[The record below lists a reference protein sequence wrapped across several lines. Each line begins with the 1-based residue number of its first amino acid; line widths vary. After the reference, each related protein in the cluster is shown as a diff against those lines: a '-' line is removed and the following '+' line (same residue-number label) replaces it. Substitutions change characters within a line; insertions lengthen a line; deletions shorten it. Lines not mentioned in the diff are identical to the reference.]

1 MTSRSTFA
9 LAAAAMVLSL
19 PVADTVQAQRA
30 ERTDLTAA
38 QIEAL
43 ARDIHDTAIAIDSH
57 VDVPPSYASHAV
69 DPGGFTDHQ
78 VDLPKMR
85 IGGLDAAFF
94 VVYSRQRSL
103 TADAFAQARED
114 AEGRYHA
121 IMRLV
126 GAYPDQIGLAKTA
139 KDIERIHASGR
150 AVALIGME
158 NAFPLGNS
166 LADMGLWYERGV
178 RYIGLTHFGH
188 NQFGDSSNPIPG
200 LGDGD
205 TKHGGLS
212 ELGRAAVAEMNRLGI
227 MLDVSH
233 AHKTTMMQATALS
246 AAPVIASHSSVMAV
260 TENARNLDDEQLRA
274 IAQNGGVAQ
283 ITAFDTYIK
292 ELSPEKKIA
301 QEAIRRSMG
310 LETLLARFTMSE
322 EQQVEHDAAIAKT
335 HAISPR
341 ATVGEFIDHID
352 HAVAVA
358 GVDHVGISS
367 DFGGGGG
374 VDGWDNAAE
383 TLNVTRELVRR
394 GYSEHEIVKLWGGN
408 LLRVMRQVETAARR
422 IQRGR

>member
-1 MTSRSTFA
+1 MTCRPTLAF
-9 LAAAAMVLSL
+9 AAAVMVLSL
-19 PVADTVQAQRA
+19 PVAGTVQAQRA

-57 VDVPPSYASHAV
+57 VDVPITYASHAV

-94 VVYSRQRSL
+94 IVYTAQGAL
-103 TADAFAQARED
+103 TADGYEAAREAAD
-114 AEGRYHA
+114 DKYHA
-121 IMRLV
+121 IARLV
-126 GAYPDQIGLAKTA
+126 GGYPDQIGLARTA

-150 AVALIGME
+150 IVALIGME
-158 NAFPLGNS
+158 NAYPLGGDV
-166 LADMGLWYERGV
+166 AAMGFWYERGI

-205 TKHGGLS
+205 AKHGGLS

-233 AHKTTMMQATALS
+233 AHKTTMLQATALS
-246 AAPVIASHSSVMAV
+246 AAPVIASHSSAMAV

-274 IAQNGGVAQ
+274 IADNGGVAQ
-283 ITAFDTYIK
+283 ITALDVYVKALT
-292 ELSPEKKIA
+292 PEKKIA
-301 QEAIRRSMG
+301 QDAIRRAMG
-310 LETLLARFTMSE
+310 VESVLARRAMSE
-322 EQQVEHDAAIAKT
+322 AQQAEYDAAIAKT

-394 GYSEHEIVKLWGGN
+394 GYSEDEIVKLWGGN
-408 LLRVMRQVETAARR
+408 LLRVMRQVEAAARR